1 MLTWQN
7 VLDASYPIYDA
18 AHKAYIA
25 ARVKGKG
32 PRGAHT
38 AAMRAAERAS
48 RSLHYLCSPWTVAS
62 EIQDTFDP
70 GLR

>member
-18 AHKAYIA
+18 AHRAYITVRA
-25 ARVKGKG
+25 SGRS
-32 PRGAHT
+32 PRAAHT

-48 RSLHYLCSPWTVAS
+48 KALHYLCSPWTVAS